1 MTIRVKNKIKNTML
15 VLQSI
20 VILTSSVILL
30 SNVRYCRVCGER
42 YISFNKNMCDVCLGY
57 KEAKINGIAWHN
69 NY

>member
-1 MTIRVKNKIKNTML
+1 MTIRVKNKIKNTLL

-20 VILTSSVILL
+20 VILASTIIVLF
-30 SNVRYCRVCGER
+30 NVRYCKACGER
-42 YISFNKNMCDVCLGY
+42 YISFNKDMCDVCYGY